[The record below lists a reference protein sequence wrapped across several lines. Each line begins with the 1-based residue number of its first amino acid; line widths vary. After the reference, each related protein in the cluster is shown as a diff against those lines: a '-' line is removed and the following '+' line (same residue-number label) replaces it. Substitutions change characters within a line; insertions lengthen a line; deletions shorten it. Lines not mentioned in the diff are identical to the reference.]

1 MLLLYILVP
10 QSELV
15 VEIGSREGS
24 DNIIPTSVFHELMHI
39 FLYKLQNTLFLSSL
53 VLHFN
58 NYIIDQSSL
67 YISITA
73 TSMSI
78 LYRHKPF
85 V

>member
-15 VEIGSREGS
+15 VEIGSRKGS
-24 DNIIPTSVFHELMHI
+24 DIIPTSVFRELIHI

-58 NYIIDQSSL
+58 NYITDQSSL

>member
-15 VEIGSREGS
+15 VEIGSRKGS
-24 DNIIPTSVFHELMHI
+24 DIIPTSVFHELIHI

-53 VLHFN
+53 VLRFN